1 MALTIAN
8 SARQAALNGITAL
21 LNGGTFQLTDA
32 AGGAGSELASLALN
46 ATAFGSGTSAS
57 PSVATSNAITA
68 DNSVTAGTILGFNL
82 RSSAPAN
89 IISGNVGTSGA
100 DLNVTDN
107 VIPGGATQVSC
118 TGGLTLSLQ
127 LS

>member
-21 LNGGTFQLTDA
+21 LAGGDFQLLAT
-32 AGGAGSELASLALN
+32 STELASLPFQTSGGAFAN
-46 ATAFGSGTSAS
+46 ASSAS
-57 PSVATSNAITA
+57 PSTAVSNAIGSDT
-68 DNSVTAGTILGFNL
+68 SVTPGTINTFKL
-82 RSSAPAN
+82 RDAGGTS
-89 IISGNVGTSGA
+89 IISGSVGTSGA

-107 VIPGGATQVSC
+107 VIPSGATSVSC
-118 TGGLTLSLQ
+118 PGGLTLSLQ